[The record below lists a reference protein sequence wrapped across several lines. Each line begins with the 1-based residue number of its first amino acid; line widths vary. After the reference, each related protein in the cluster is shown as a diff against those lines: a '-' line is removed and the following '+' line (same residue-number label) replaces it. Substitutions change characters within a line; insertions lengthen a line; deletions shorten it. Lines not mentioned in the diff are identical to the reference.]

1 MADDQRWHMRIGEVA
16 QRTGLSLR
24 TIRHYED
31 AGIAA
36 PSARTKGGFR
46 LYTEQDVERL
56 LAAAR
61 MRPLGFTVDEMRE
74 VLDVTARLASTDDPP
89 EGEERERLLAR
100 LGTYREAVEA
110 RCEALRVRLRRAED
124 LAATLRGHLDP
135 VG

>member
-16 QRTGLSLR
+16 QRTGLPLR

-46 LYTEQDVERL
+46 LYTAADVERL
-56 LAAAR
+56 LAAGR
-61 MRPLGFTVDEMRE
+61 MRPLGFTVDEMRD
-74 VLDVTARLASTDDPP
+74 VLDLTDRLASVDDPP
-89 EGEERERLLAR
+89 DDEERALLRAR
-100 LGTYREAVEA
+100 LDTYRRAVEA

-124 LAATLRGHLDP
+124 LAAALRGHLDP